1 MRRPV
6 IGLLCGVMLLGM
18 LACGAY
24 ALSGGDSLISLSYL
38 TGTFVPKAVSTGNEA
53 AEKALQGTYEESK
66 KGLDNLH
73 QGYLAQLAGEESGA
87 YSATLQAR
95 DWSDGDEMT
104 LTTGAGVMLMNGAAS
119 VSHDGAFID
128 VTDGIELASRG
139 RLTSRTPLPGG
150 REYCGQC
157 NGPVRGGPV
166 GAPGRLCPGRRQR
179 GSDALL

>member
-73 QGYLAQLAGEESGA
+73 QG
-87 YSATLQAR
+87 
-95 DWSDGDEMT
+95 
-104 LTTGAGVMLMNGAAS
+104 
-119 VSHDGAFID
+119 
-128 VTDGIELASRG
+128 
-139 RLTSRTPLPGG
+139 
-150 REYCGQC
+150 
-157 NGPVRGGPV
+157 
-166 GAPGRLCPGRRQR
+166 
-179 GSDALL
+179 

>member
-87 YSATLQAR
+87 YSATLR
-95 DWSDGDEMT
+95 RLS
-104 LTTGAGVMLMNGAAS
+104 LS
-119 VSHDGAFID
+119 AFS
-128 VTDGIELASRG
+128 GS
-139 RLTSRTPLPGG
+139 LPG
-150 REYCGQC
+150 R
-157 NGPVRGGPV
+157 
-166 GAPGRLCPGRRQR
+166 
-179 GSDALL
+179 